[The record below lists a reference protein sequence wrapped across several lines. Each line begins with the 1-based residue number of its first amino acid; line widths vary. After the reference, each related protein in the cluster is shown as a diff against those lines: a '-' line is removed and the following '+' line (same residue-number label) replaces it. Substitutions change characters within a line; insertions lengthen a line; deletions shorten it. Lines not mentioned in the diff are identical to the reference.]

1 MRGNGEG
8 ESLPAAKKACSRTLG
23 ERKSEECL
31 QVEGQCGF
39 GFGKGRRARLR
50 EEC

>member
-23 ERKSEECL
+23 EKGVKELSAGGRSVWL
-31 QVEGQCGF
+31 

>member
-23 ERKSEECL
+23 EKGVKELSAGGRSVWL
-31 QVEGQCGF
+31 

-50 EEC
+50 EKC